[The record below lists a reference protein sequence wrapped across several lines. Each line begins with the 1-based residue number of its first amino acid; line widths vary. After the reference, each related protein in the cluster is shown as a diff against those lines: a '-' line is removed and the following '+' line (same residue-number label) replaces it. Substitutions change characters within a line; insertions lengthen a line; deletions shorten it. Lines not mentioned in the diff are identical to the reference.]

1 MTTIR
6 PFDSVRDNAIPLA
19 DLHKLCFPDPWDP
32 QAIARLAGG
41 PGFALIH
48 GPLTRPDGFVLARV
62 AAGEAE
68 ILTIATHPQ
77 KRRGGTGRM
86 LLLAAA
92 TEATARGATDMFLEV
107 DSTNTAARA
116 LYTSVGFKKA
126 GERKGYYRIPGT
138 PPSDA
143 LIMKAVLPLRSGS
156 D

>member
-1 MTTIR
+1 VSVIR
-6 PFDSVRDNAIPLA
+6 PFDALRENAIPLA

-48 GPLTRPDGFVLARV
+48 GTLARPDGFVLARV

-77 KRRGGTGRM
+77 KRGAGIGRA
-86 LLLAAA
+86 LLLAASAEAQTRDA
-92 TEATARGATDMFLEV
+92 TTMFLEV
-107 DSTNTAARA
+107 DATNAPAHA
-116 LYTSVGFKKA
+116 LYTRVGFTKA
-126 GERKGYYRIPGT
+126 GERKGYYRVPGRA
-138 PPSDA
+138 PSDA
-143 LIMKAVLPLRSGS
+143 LIMKAVLPLGVVP